1 MISMNISP
9 PRATADRNV
18 DSVPNVNARI
28 LNSGSRNIGSV
39 TRRSIITNAISDS
52 DTRREQDQHARA
64 PPPGRRIPVRDGCR
78 T

>member
-28 LNSGSRNIGSV
+28 LNSGRRNIGSV
-39 TRRSIITNAISDS
+39 TRRSIITKAISDATPNAS
-52 DTRREQDQHARA
+52 RMSTRGLAHPVAES
-64 PPPGRRIPVRDGCR
+64 PYGRMP
-78 T
+78 